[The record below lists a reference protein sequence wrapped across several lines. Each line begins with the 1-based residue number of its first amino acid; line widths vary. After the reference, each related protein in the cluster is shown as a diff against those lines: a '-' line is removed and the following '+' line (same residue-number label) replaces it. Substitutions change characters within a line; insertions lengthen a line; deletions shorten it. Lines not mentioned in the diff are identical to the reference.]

1 MWITNVSPAADA
13 GSPVASRS
21 IPDAS
26 MDTWPIGSRRIS
38 KIAAGSASMVRWTSI
53 RSAVLSVVVMA
64 ASCHRWAGVSAAGL
78 RGPGWGRPYD
88 GLMRAIEVFA
98 DIWCPF
104 AHLGLRAVAQRRD
117 ALGRG
122 DVPRGVRGWRSEE
135 RRGGKG
141 GVSTGR

>member
-38 KIAAGSASMVRWTSI
+38 KIAAGSATMVRWTSI

-64 ASCHRWAGVSAAGL
+64 ASCHRLPGVSAAGL
-78 RGPGWGRPYD
+78 SGPGGGRPYD
-88 GLMRAIEVFA
+88 GPMRAIEVFA
-98 DIWCPF
+98 AIWCPLN
-104 AHLGLRAVAQRRD
+104 HLRPRALAPTREGHGRD
-117 ALGRG
+117 
-122 DVPRGVRGWRSEE
+122 DVPLGVRARPLGII
-135 RRGGKG
+135 KQQPQK
-141 GVSTGR
+141 